1 MSRNALLWTAVAV
14 TAAALAATFF
24 FAPRTPGL
32 PGPAPTP
39 FGWSAQLR
47 LAAGD
52 GVRGMRNGPVARA
65 RFDDPYGVAMTED
78 GTLYV
83 ADAGDNNRIRRID
96 SDGTVTTLAGFS
108 EGFADGDGTTARL
121 DTPSGLALDRAGNLY
136 VADTGNHAIRKI
148 TPLGV
153 VSTVAGTGAAGFR
166 DGAAAQAQ
174 FNGPI
179 GVAVDAHG
187 NIYVADTYNDR
198 IRRIDAQ
205 GQVST
210 LAGGE
215 RPGDADGTGT
225 QARFDTPTALAVDAQ
240 GIVWVADTYNNTIRR
255 IGPDGTVTT
264 PWSAMRDV
272 LHRPVSL
279 ALTHDG
285 VLYVGEM
292 SWGRVVQV
300 SRDGQPLV
308 LTGATQAQRLSRPA
322 GLALDA
328 RGGLWVSDA
337 SSHRLHRIAA
347 VDDASAAALPVAGAI
362 GPAPGDPLPATAG
375 RWPLRPQDGWHEVVG
390 TLGEVRGNFSG
401 ESRDHLHG
409 GLDIRGDVGAQV
421 LAIADGKVS
430 SPSAA
435 WGLDQ
440 QGEGFAIDG
449 MNYIHMRVGR
459 DARDV
464 VFDPSRFQLLR
475 DDAGEPERMRVARG
489 TRFKAGDVLGTINR
503 MAHVHLSVGASGFER
518 NAVALGFSGYA
529 DHYLPHIDGIE
540 LLDASAIPL
549 TRRDDGR
556 VRVPRGIGVQVVVD
570 AWDQVDNNLPRRR
583 LGLYALGYQILR
595 ADGTPLPGFETP
607 RMNIEF
613 NRMPA
618 RRGRG
623 EGDLRAGQRHH
634 RARQRDDPFQVRADQ
649 HRARRQAGHR
659 HLADRW
665 TASGPLH
672 PSHHCARLQWQRG
685 RYRPRPGAVA
695 GIALVRGGMKT
706 RRYFSCRHAAVATR
720 SSSAS
725 SSAGAGSVAGKA
737 IAIALAMRSGIG
749 LKYHASSMDSSWPRT
764 SCSNRYWPQ

>member
-1 MSRNALLWTAVAV
+1 MSRNAWLWAAVALI
-14 TAAALAATFF
+14 AAALAATFL
-24 FAPRTPGL
+24 FAPKDQPA
-32 PGPAPTP
+32 GPAPTP
-39 FGWSAQLR
+39 FGWTAQLR

-52 GVRGMRNGPVARA
+52 GVRGMRNGPVAHA
-65 RFDDPYGVAMTED
+65 RFDDPYGVVMSED

-83 ADAGDNNRIRRID
+83 ADAGDNNRIRRIG
-96 SDGTVTTLAGFS
+96 SDGTVTTLAGFE
-108 EGFADGDGTTARL
+108 EGFVDGDGTAARL
-121 DTPSGLALDRAGNLY
+121 NTPSGLALDRAGNLY

-148 TPLGV
+148 TPLGM
-153 VSTVAGTGAAGFR
+153 VSTVAGTGRAGFR
-166 DGAAAQAQ
+166 DGIASQAQ

-187 NIYVADTYNDR
+187 NVYVADTYNDR
-198 IRRIDAQ
+198 IRRIDVR

-210 LAGGE
+210 VAGGE
-215 RPGDADGTGT
+215 RPGNADGVG
-225 QARFDTPTALAVDAQ
+225 ARAHFDTPTALAMDAQ

-255 IGPDGTVTT
+255 VAPDGTVTT
-264 PWSAMRDV
+264 PWYAMKDA
-272 LHRPVSL
+272 LHRPMSL

-292 SWGRVVQV
+292 SWGRLIQI

-337 SSHRLHRIAA
+337 GSHRLHRIAPVDAATAA
-347 VDDASAAALPVAGAI
+347 VLPVMGAV
-362 GPAPGDPLPATAG
+362 GPAPGDPLPATGG

-401 ESRDHLHG
+401 ESRHHLHG

-435 WGLDQ
+435 WGL
-440 QGEGFAIDG
+440 GEQAEGLAIDG
-449 MNYIHMRVGR
+449 LSYIHMRVGR

-464 VFDPSRFQLLR
+464 VSDPSRFQLLR
-475 DDAGEPERMRVARG
+475 DEFGELERMRVPRA

-540 LLDASAIPL
+540 LLDTSDKPL
-549 TRRDDGR
+549 ARRSDGR
-556 VRVPRGIGVQVVVD
+556 VLVPRGIGVQIVVD

-618 RRGRG
+618 D
-623 EGDLRAGQRHH
+623 GDAVKVIY
-634 RARQRDDPFQVRADQ
+634 A
-649 HRARRQAGHR
+649 
-659 HLADRW
+659 
-665 TASGPLH
+665 
-672 PSHHCARLQWQRG
+672 
-685 RYRPRPGAVA
+685 PG
-695 GIALVRGGMKT
+695 
-706 RRYFSCRHAAVATR
+706 
-720 SSSAS
+720 
-725 SSAGAGSVAGKA
+725 
-737 IAIALAMRSGIG
+737 SGITVHGSAATHFKYVVTNTVRDGELATGTWQADG
-749 LKYHASSMDSSWPRT
+749 LPAGDYTLRITARDYSGNVASTGRDLKLLLE
-764 SCSNRYWPQ
+764 

>member
-1 MSRNALLWTAVAV
+1 MNRKAWSWAAVALI
-14 TAAALAATFF
+14 AAALAATFV
-24 FAPRTPGL
+24 FAPSAPDHA
-32 PGPAPTP
+32 GPAPTP
-39 FGWSAQLR
+39 FGWTAQLR
-47 LAAGD
+47 LVAGD

-65 RFDDPYGVAMTED
+65 RFDDPYGIARDVE

-83 ADAGDNNRIRRID
+83 ADAGDNNRIRRIGT
-96 SDGTVTTLAGFS
+96 DGTVTTLAGFS
-108 EGFADGDGTTARL
+108 EGFADGEGTAARFN
-121 DTPSGLALDRAGNLY
+121 TPSGLALDGAGNLY
-136 VADTGNHAIRKI
+136 VADTGNHAIRRI
-148 TPLGV
+148 TPLGA
-153 VSTVAGTGAAGFR
+153 VSTLAGTGVAGFR
-166 DGAAAQAQ
+166 DGPAAQAQ

-187 NIYVADTYNDR
+187 NVFVADTYNDR
-198 IRRIDAQ
+198 IRRIDTQ

-215 RPGDADGTGT
+215 RPGNTDGIGM

-240 GIVWVADTYNNTIRR
+240 GIVWVADTGNNAIRR
-255 IGPDGTVTT
+255 VASDGTVAT
-264 PWSAMRDV
+264 PWYAAQEA
-272 LHRPVSL
+272 LHRPMSL

-292 SWGRVVQV
+292 SWGRVIQI
-300 SRDGQPLV
+300 SRDGQPRV

-347 VDDASAAALPVAGAI
+347 VDKATAAAAPAAGAI

-421 LAIADGKVS
+421 LAIVDGKVS

-440 QGEGFAIDG
+440 QGEGLAIDG
-449 MNYIHMRVGR
+449 LGYIHMRVGR
-459 DARDV
+459 DARDAV
-464 VFDPSRFQLLR
+464 SDPSRFHLLH
-475 DDAGEPERMRVARG
+475 DEAGGTERMRVLRG
-489 TRFKAGDVLGTINR
+489 TRFRAGDVLGTINR

-518 NAVALGFSGYA
+518 NAVALGFRGYA
-529 DHYLPHIDGIE
+529 DHYAPRIDGIE
-540 LLDASAIPL
+540 LLDASDVPL
-549 TRRDDGR
+549 ARRADGR
-556 VRVPRGIGVQVVVD
+556 IAVPPGMGVQIVVD
-570 AWDQVDNNLPRRR
+570 AWDQVDDNLPRRR

-595 ADGTPLPGFETP
+595 ADGTPLPGFEAP

-618 RRGRG
+618 D
-623 EGDLRAGQRHH
+623 GDAVKVIYAAGSGITVHGSAATDFRYVVTNVV
-634 RARQRDDPFQVRADQ
+634 RDGV
-649 HRARRQAGHR
+649 
-659 HLADRW
+659 L
-665 TASGPLH
+665 S
-672 PSHHCARLQWQRG
+672 
-685 RYRPRPGAVA
+685 A
-695 GIALVRGGMKT
+695 GIWKPDGLPPGDYTLRITARDYSGNVAVGGRDLAL
-706 RRYFSCRHAAVATR
+706 S
-720 SSSAS
+720 
-725 SSAGAGSVAGKA
+725 
-737 IAIALAMRSGIG
+737 LE
-749 LKYHASSMDSSWPRT
+749 
-764 SCSNRYWPQ
+764 